1 MLRGMMMGD
10 GHETEGGQRCYTTT
24 SIRLADDV
32 QEIFQKIA
40 LNGVVTSHDMSKYAG
55 AGFGGKVVRTSY
67 VVRERKRPAHL
78 LPRAAWTDYHGTVY
92 HVTVPNGAVYV
103 RRNGKP
109 LWSG

>member
-1 MLRGMMMGD
+1 MRDRQLARNIVCEGVRCAVNRATGGVRGN
-10 GHETEGGQRCYTTT
+10 
-24 SIRLADDV
+24 L
-32 QEIFQKIA
+32 
-40 LNGVVTSHDMSKYAG
+40 AG